1 MGARCCS
8 GLEIRLL
15 QAVLD
20 LLDVKQAGVGCGAG
34 WRPPEQRW
42 SPSEERFPLWIS
54 ISPAAAGSPRAR
66 SPVWIMEGVRAP
78 RLGQLPA
85 PG

>member
-42 SPSEERFPLWIS
+42 SPSEERFPL
-54 ISPAAAGSPRAR
+54 
-66 SPVWIMEGVRAP
+66 
-78 RLGQLPA
+78 
-85 PG
+85 